1 MTDKD
6 LLPAE
11 PASEGPNRLVRRN
24 QSTEISTLLLNDEQA
39 RDPDE
44 IDLLSYWRM
53 LVKRRWLI
61 LSCVGATILLALLMT
76 MLSTP
81 LYRATTVIQ
90 IEKASQQILRDG
102 ELALPAYSS
111 WDPDFLSTQL
121 GLLQSNAL
129 AERVAD
135 DMKID
140 QATLARLRPPGFSQR
155 LLALFRSDADEKS
168 PQATQ
173 QAVSVADAARTRVA
187 ATNMVRGGLSVSPKP
202 STRLVNVAFVS
213 TDPVFAARAANAV
226 ADGYIASEIDRRF
239 GASSYAKTY
248 LEEQL
253 AIAKGRLEESERT
266 LVEFAEQEN
275 LVNVGSGQSLAG
287 QNLSNLNT
295 SLATAQEQRIRAQ
308 SRLSQAGSS
317 STTLPQDVL
326 ATSLVPTLRE
336 QLADVQRAYQ
346 EKLRI
351 FKPDYPEMQQIQGQ
365 IDELTKQV
373 ENEYSAVRASLRAE
387 YDAAVSHEKM
397 LREQLDMLRSETLDT
412 SKRSIQYNTLQREAD
427 TNRQIYDSLLQR
439 YNQVSAASDV
449 RPNNIS
455 IVDRAQVPYGP
466 FSPSLVRNI
475 VIALLLGLMLGVALA
490 LLIEFLDD
498 TLKTPEDIEQH
509 LKLPVL
515 GIIPKLTAKQTV
527 ARVSAD
533 PRSAFSEAYR
543 SVRTALQFSTDH
555 GTPRVLLIT
564 SPLPAEGKSTTA
576 YTLARNFSQMGK
588 SVLLIEADLRSP
600 SLHRMVP
607 KPHVEKGL
615 SNLLA
620 GSSTLQDAT
629 ISGGAGEPDVLL
641 AGPLPPNP
649 AELLAGVRLRVLL
662 DVALNRYD
670 QIIIDGPPVMGIA
683 DSPLLANAGDST
695 LLVVQSGGTRIRDAQ
710 GAIKRL
716 RGARTRLLGVV
727 LTKYDARQAG
737 YGYQYQGYYA
747 YGGTPRLSG
756 K

>member
-24 QSTEISTLLLNDEQA
+24 QSTEISTLLLNEEQA

-53 LVKRRWLI
+53 LVKRRRLI
-61 LSCVGATILLALLMT
+61 LSCVGGALLLALLMT

-81 LYRATTVIQ
+81 LYRATAVIQ
-90 IEKASQQILRDG
+90 IEKGGQQILRDG
-102 ELALPAYSS
+102 DLALPAYSA
-111 WDPDFLSTQL
+111 WDPDFLATQL
-121 GLLQSNAL
+121 GLLQSMAL
-129 AERVAD
+129 AERVVD

-140 QATLARLRPPGFSQR
+140 QAVLVRLRPPGFSQR
-155 LLALFRSDADEKS
+155 LMALFRSDAGEKP
-168 PQATQ
+168 PQAAQ
-173 QAVSVADAARTRVA
+173 QAASVVDPARTRMA
-187 ATNMVRGGLSVSPKP
+187 AANMVRGGLSVSPKP

-213 TDPVFAARAANAV
+213 TDPAFAARAANAV

-266 LVEFAEQEN
+266 LVDFAEQEN
-275 LVNVGSGQSLAG
+275 LVNVGSGQSLVS
-287 QNLSNLNT
+287 QNLASLNT
-295 SLATAQEQRIRAQ
+295 SLASAQEQRIRAQ
-308 SRLSQAGSS
+308 SRLAQAGSG
-317 STTLPQDVL
+317 TTLPQDML

-397 LREQLDMLRSETLDT
+397 LEEQLDMLRSETLDT

-439 YNQVSAASDV
+439 YNQVSAASDA

-455 IVDRAQVPYGP
+455 IVDRARVPNGP
-466 FSPSLVRNI
+466 FSPRLVRNI
-475 VIALLLGLMLGVALA
+475 LIALLLGLMLGVALA

-498 TLKTPEDIEQH
+498 TLNTPEDIEQH

-527 ARVSAD
+527 ARASAD